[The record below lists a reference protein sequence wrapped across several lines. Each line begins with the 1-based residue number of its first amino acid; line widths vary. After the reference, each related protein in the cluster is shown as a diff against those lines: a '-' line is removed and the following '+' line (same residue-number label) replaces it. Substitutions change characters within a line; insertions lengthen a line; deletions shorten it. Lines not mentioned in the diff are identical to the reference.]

1 MKNKIKKQIIVFSA
15 LLLGFSCA
23 DLDEVNINPDGI
35 TTATSQMLATKMI
48 LNILKDDVER
58 TKGFM
63 GHFMR
68 DKYIL
73 WSEFPQ
79 GQQYNDLGRS
89 SFGSLTLLID
99 VEKMIVHT
107 EDMDKETRNSYIG
120 LGHFMR
126 AYMFLGRTMQV
137 GDIPYSEALKG
148 ETEGN
153 IKPKYDAQKD
163 VFLGILNELD

>member
-1 MKNKIKKQIIVFSA
+1 MKNKIKKQIAIFSA

-48 LNILKDDVER
+48 LNIVKDDVER

-63 GHFMR
+63 GNFMR

-79 GQQYNDLGRS
+79 AQQYNDLERS
-89 SFGSLTLLID
+89 SFDRMTRLID
-99 VEKMIVHT
+99 VEKMI
-107 EDMDKETRNSYIG
+107 ELSKDQD
-120 LGHFMR
+120 
-126 AYMFLGRTMQV
+126 
-137 GDIPYSEALKG
+137 
-148 ETEGN
+148 EG
-153 IKPKYDAQKD
+153 
-163 VFLGILNELD
+163 V

>member
-1 MKNKIKKQIIVFSA
+1 MKNKIKKQIVIFSA
-15 LLLGFSCA
+15 LLLGLSCA

-63 GHFMR
+63 GNFMR

-89 SFGSLTLLID
+89 SFSRMTRLID
-99 VEKMIVHT
+99 VEKMISLS
-107 EDMDKETRNSYIG
+107 EGLDEGMRNSYVG
-120 LGHFMR
+120 LGHF
-126 AYMFLGRTMQV
+126 
-137 GDIPYSEALKG
+137 
-148 ETEGN
+148 
-153 IKPKYDAQKD
+153 
-163 VFLGILNELD
+163 